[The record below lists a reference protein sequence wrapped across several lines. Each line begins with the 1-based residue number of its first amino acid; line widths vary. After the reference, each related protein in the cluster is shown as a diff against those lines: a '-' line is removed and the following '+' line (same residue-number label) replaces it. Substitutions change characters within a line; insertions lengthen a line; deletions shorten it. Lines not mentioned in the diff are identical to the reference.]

1 MCAHRG
7 LRPTWRLV
15 SAPGMVLLMAASYLC
30 WGGSG
35 WHYSRAH
42 RVSVLVGMKGAI
54 LQVVGDSLVLLP
66 TESVTLSCSFG
77 PQSVAL
83 LKDPP
88 PPLFLFLVWPLGGGG
103 GVGCV
108 CVCVCSIQA
117 TATAWGHLR
126 LPSATAPHPA
136 RGMVICWAGW
146 QLRTGHL
153 NLLSK

>member
-30 WGGSG
+30 WDGSG

-42 RVSVLVGMKGAI
+42 RVLVLVGMKGAI
-54 LQVVGDSLVLLP
+54 LQVVGDSLVLP

-88 PPLFLFLVWPLGGGG
+88 SPTFPLPCLAAGWWWWGWVCL
-103 GVGCV
+103 CV
-108 CVCVCSIQA
+108 C
-117 TATAWGHLR
+117 
-126 LPSATAPHPA
+126 
-136 RGMVICWAGW
+136 M
-146 QLRTGHL
+146 
-153 NLLSK
+153 

>member
-66 TESVTLSCSFG
+66 TESVTI
-77 PQSVAL
+77 
-83 LKDPP
+83 
-88 PPLFLFLVWPLGGGG
+88 LFLWAPISGSSERLPLPHFSSSLSGRWVVVEGL
-103 GVGCV
+103 GVFV
-108 CVCVCSIQA
+108 CVYVASRQQPQPGDISDFPLPLPH
-117 TATAWGHLR
+117 TLHVAW
-126 LPSATAPHPA
+126 
-136 RGMVICWAGW
+136 
-146 QLRTGHL
+146 
-153 NLLSK
+153 